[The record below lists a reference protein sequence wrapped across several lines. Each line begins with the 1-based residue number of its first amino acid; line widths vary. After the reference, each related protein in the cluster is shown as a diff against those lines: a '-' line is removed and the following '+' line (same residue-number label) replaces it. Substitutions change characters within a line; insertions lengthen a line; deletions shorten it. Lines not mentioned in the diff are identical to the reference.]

1 MCIGSDPCYTITGA
15 GIMKMS
21 SMSPYAVDGRA
32 SIFVFMS
39 IYVKRVEVHRESDFS
54 IVRHRDMEQRRTIN
68 NKTLCGQSHYL
79 SS

>member
-1 MCIGSDPCYTITGA
+1 MFVGSDPCYTITGA

-32 SIFVFMS
+32 SSFGIMS
-39 IYVKRVEVHRESDFS
+39 ICVERVEVHRESDIF
-54 IVRHRDMEQRRTIN
+54 IVRHWDMEQCRTIN
-68 NKTLCGQSHYL
+68 NKRLCSQSQYL